1 MIFKFKK
8 NFIILF
14 FLLTTITLSIIN
26 LKNTS
31 KTYLYFFNFKTE
43 KLTLGN
49 YITLSFLTGLTS
61 SFTFSYIISINDE
74 NKIFNEEKLDINSEN
89 LQDDFVEN
97 NNEINESL
105 NERPPERDIRDS
117 QPTISVN
124 YRIIKQNDIEVDDID
139 EGYNDNRYKNNN
151 DWEEIESNW

>member
-1 MIFKFKK
+1 MKLKK
-8 NFIILF
+8 NLIILI

-31 KTYLYFFNFKTE
+31 KTYLYFLNFKTE
-43 KLTLGN
+43 KLTLGSF
-49 YITLSFLTGLTS
+49 ITLSFLAGFTS
-61 SFTFSYIISINDE
+61 TFTFSYLTSSKNE
-74 NKIFNEEKLDINSEN
+74 NKIFNDEGRDINSET
-89 LQDDFVEN
+89 LQGNSTEKN
-97 NNEINESL
+97 TEINESI

-124 YRIIKQNDIEVDDID
+124 YRVIKQNNTEVNDID
-139 EGYNDNRYKNNN
+139 DGYMDNKYQNYD